1 MTIEPLPEPQGIE
14 RYDAEKIALIK
25 RTIAKGASDD
35 ELALFVEVCERTG
48 LNPFARQVYAIKRW
62 DSTLGRE
69 VMGIQVSIDGARLV
83 AQRSGRYVG
92 QTPIEWCGDDKVW
105 TDVWLE
111 PDPPRAARAGVYM
124 IGAPEPIW
132 AVATWDAYA
141 QRKRDGSYTIMWSP
155 QGFGPHMLGKCAEML
170 ALRKAFPME
179 LSGLYSAEEMGQASE
194 SRPPAQPG
202 RRPQQS
208 AGGRRRRP
216 PVRREPPADTSP
228 DELTD
233 ADRAMLKAAIEALHT
248 PAREIVKRE
257 WRESTLPPLAAL
269 HTREQWEA
277 AALLIARAGGTVEN
291 HTRDDGPDAAEVIEA
306 ETVVV
311 EEDEDDV
318 YATEQGFI
326 NRHTG
331 EIIEGGLPFGDDVA

>member
-1 MTIEPLPEPQGIE
+1 
-14 RYDAEKIALIK
+14 
-25 RTIAKGASDD
+25 
-35 ELALFVEVCERTG
+35 
-48 LNPFARQVYAIKRW
+48 
-62 DSTLGRE
+62 
-69 VMGIQVSIDGARLV
+69 
-83 AQRSGRYVG
+83 
-92 QTPIEWCGDDKVW
+92 
-105 TDVWLE
+105 
-111 PDPPRAARAGVYM
+111 
-124 IGAPEPIW
+124 
-132 AVATWDAYA
+132 
-141 QRKRDGSYTIMWSP
+141 
-155 QGFGPHMLGKCAEML
+155 
-170 ALRKAFPME
+170 
-179 LSGLYSAEEMGQASE
+179 
-194 SRPPAQPG
+194 
-202 RRPQQS
+202 
-208 AGGRRRRP
+208 
-216 PVRREPPADTSP
+216 
-228 DELTD
+228 
-233 ADRAMLKAAIEALHT
+233 MLKAAIEALHT

>member
-1 MTIEPLPEPQGIE
+1 MTVEPVETTAIE
-14 RYDAEKIALIK
+14 RYDPEKIALIK

-111 PDPPRAARAGVYM
+111 PNPPRAARAGVYM
-124 IGAPEPIW
+124 VGAPEPIW
-132 AVATWDAYA
+132 AVATWDAYC
-141 QRKRDGSYTIMWSP
+141 QRKADGSPTRMWSP
-155 QGFGPHMLGKCAEML
+155 VGFGPHMLGKCAEML

-179 LSGLYSAEEMGQASE
+179 LSGLYSAEEMAQSEE
-194 SRPPAQPG
+194 SRSPAAPG

-216 PVRREPPADTSP
+216 PAQREPPADTTP

-233 ADRAMLKAAIEALHT
+233 EDRGTLRTAIDALQS
-248 PAREIVKRE
+248 PARHRVKDAWMR
-257 WRESTLPPLAAL
+257 TGLPPLQAL
-269 HTREQWEA
+269 RTREQWAQA
-277 AALLIARAGGTVEN
+277 ADLVIEAGGTIED
-291 HTRDDGPDAAEVIEA
+291 HTRDPGPSEGDVIEA
-306 ETVVV
+306 EAV

-318 YATEQGFI
+318 YVAEQGFV

-331 EIIEGGLPFGDDVA
+331 EIHEGGEPFTDDPA